1 MQKMGLNS
9 MWNINGPVGR
19 VMSANTDSY
28 GILLSWGKTHGGYVM
43 FGGSIN
49 RMHQIVQEAC
59 LLAQLAL
66 QRFLVSGLHRSPL
79 HLEEVGQRMSPGIP
93 AGPGPS
99 CWLMQRP
106 CCYPNTTEWDCWYIV
121 TCLQVDQAA
130 AAAAADLWTELL
142 TSWQSK
148 WDLLQRT
155 IAKQVHFSYI
165 LITFLFHYV
174 CWVLG

>member
-1 MQKMGLNS
+1 
-9 MWNINGPVGR
+9 
-19 VMSANTDSY
+19 
-28 GILLSWGKTHGGYVM
+28 M

-99 CWLMQRP
+99 C
-106 CCYPNTTEWDCWYIV
+106 
-121 TCLQVDQAA
+121 
-130 AAAAADLWTELL
+130 
-142 TSWQSK
+142 
-148 WDLLQRT
+148 
-155 IAKQVHFSYI
+155 
-165 LITFLFHYV
+165 
-174 CWVLG
+174 